1 MGLDA
6 QVQGHFHHL
15 LTLKEIEGR
24 TYLAEMTQPLQAQRL
39 SLSCMLYFKAV
50 KGVCL
55 YSNVCGGT

>member
-24 TYLAEMTQPLQAQRL
+24 TYLAEMTQPLQAQ
-39 SLSCMLYFKAV
+39 SLMYVVL
-50 KGVCL
+50 
-55 YSNVCGGT
+55 